1 MRPLIS
7 APEGF
12 VKVGRVTDLAEK
24 RGTRVKV
31 GDEEVALWRVEGKIF
46 AISNVC
52 PHQHVSGLHMG
63 VLRGLSV
70 ACPMHGWTYSL
81 ETGAVQ
87 EGEGKVKTYRVLV
100 VGNEIYLEEP
110 RPLW

>member
-1 MRPLIS
+1 MS

-12 VKVGRVTDLAEK
+12 VKIGKVSDLAEK
-24 RGTRVKV
+24 RGRCVKV
-31 GDEEVALWRVEGKIF
+31 GDEEIALWRVEGKVF

-63 VLRGLSV
+63 VLIGLSV

-87 EGEGKVKTYRVLV
+87 EGEGRVKTYRVHV
-100 VGNEIYLEEP
+100 VGNDLYIEEP
-110 RPLW
+110 RPSW

>member
-1 MRPLIS
+1 MS

-12 VKVGRVTDLAEK
+12 VKVGMLTDLAEH
-24 RGTRVKV
+24 RGRCVRV
-31 GDEEVALWRVEGKIF
+31 GDDEVALWRVEGQIF

-63 VLRGLSV
+63 VLKGLTV

-81 ETGAVQ
+81 ETGAVE
-87 EGEGKVKTYRVLV
+87 EGEGRVKTYRVLV
-100 VGNEIYLEEP
+100 VEDEIYLERP
-110 RPLW
+110 RPSW

>member
-1 MRPLIS
+1 MS

-12 VKVGRVTDLAEK
+12 VKVGRIAEVAEK
-24 RGTRVKV
+24 RGKCVTV
-31 GDEEVALWRVEGKIF
+31 GDEEVALWRVDGKVF

-63 VLRGLSV
+63 VLKGLSV

-81 ETGAVQ
+81 ETGAVE
-87 EGEGKVKTYRVLV
+87 EGDGRVKTYRVLV
-100 VGNEIYLEEP
+100 LGGDIYVEES
-110 RPLW
+110 RPSW